1 MVEDLSDII
10 AAALLAIGLVAGAA
24 SIVLAFNAWRRAAQQ
39 EKEVRIGTAFD
50 VNLIAPRVQRVRA
63 DYVMALHSRP
73 HPRFH
78 PAKLLNACRAS
89 LSRFAYFTDWDRRAY
104 DEAPAPG
111 QPVPKTTHG

>member
-1 MVEDLSDII
+1 MAEDLSDII
-10 AAALLAIGLVAGAA
+10 AAMLLAIGLVAGAA
-24 SIVLAFNAWRRAAQQ
+24 SIVLSFNAWRRAARQ
-39 EKEVRIGTAFD
+39 EKEVRVGTAFD

-78 PAKLLNACRAS
+78 PVKLLNACRAS

-104 DEAPAPG
+104 DEASTPE
-111 QPVPKTTHG
+111 QPVPKTTHV